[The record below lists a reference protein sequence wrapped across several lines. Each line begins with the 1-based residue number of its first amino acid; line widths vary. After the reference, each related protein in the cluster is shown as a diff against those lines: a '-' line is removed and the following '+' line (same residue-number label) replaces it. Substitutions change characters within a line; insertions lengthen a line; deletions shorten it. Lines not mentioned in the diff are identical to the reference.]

1 MDTIPETG
9 ISKAET
15 DALLAVNN
23 ANRKVLYSKKKK
35 RIVKKT
41 YRLDAT
47 YSDGQA

>member
-35 RIVKKT
+35 NSEEDIQVGRYVF
-41 YRLDAT
+41 
-47 YSDGQA
+47 